1 MKNLII
7 IILVLALSCSKLI
20 SQSTFSL
27 KEAIA
32 YAMENNP
39 DVANAKLAIE
49 DAEAQVTGYLS
60 IGLPK
65 VSADL
70 EYIYYPQV
78 PQVPLPDAFAI
89 AFGLPEDESNEVSFL
104 SRNNFTA
111 GIRANSLLFDG
122 SYFTGLRAARLF
134 KEMTQLQ
141 LYSAERVVA
150 NNVMDAYLP
159 SLLIHESEKILD
171 KNIEN
176 LAKVLFETKEIYK
189 AGFAEQLDVDRL
201 ELSLANLKTEK
212 DALTQQKEVAI
223 NGLKFLLNFPM
234 EEELI
239 LEDNIESLLSD
250 ANNNVE
256 GEINYYSRP
265 EYKVAETGLALSEL
279 NVERFERGAW
289 PKLEAFGAYQYQYQG
304 DDFNQGFWAPTF
316 LLGAK
321 LSVPIFDGFE
331 RRANIDQAAIA
342 LKQNENNKK
351 TLESLITLE
360 VTNARKMY
368 LIAIDKL
375 ESQNKNLALAQKI
388 YDTTLIK
395 YKEGVGSSLEVTQS
409 EQSLYTTQQ
418 NRIQAMFDVLT
429 TKVALDQAM
438 GQK

>member
-150 NNVMDAYLP
+150 NNIMDAYLP